1 MKKLLVLA
9 MVLAAALVPA
19 QVQAGPIGGDGVQ
32 VGDILTLSDYFNTHP
47 GGPFTVNNQNPEGS
61 DGWLTFC
68 AEAEGSLVL
77 DQAILLVTGIGTK
90 VQDSGRELVPEV
102 AFLYTKYRAMGG
114 STNVATNNDYQNA
127 IGYFMGGGGG
137 FNALVA
143 LAMAAVLPGGD
154 WYGMGLANVAVVNL
168 VYGQTYGSYLRGSNA
183 QDILTFVP
191 DGGATLMLLGGALL
205 GLGALRRKFNS

>member
-1 MKKLLVLA
+1 MRKLLVLA
-9 MVLAAALVPA
+9 ALAAVALVPA
-19 QVQAGPIGGDGVQ
+19 VAQAGPVGGDGVQ
-32 VGDILTLSDYFNTHP
+32 VGDILSLSDYFNTHP

-68 AEAEGSLVL
+68 AEAESSIVL
-77 DQAILLVTGIGTK
+77 DQAIFQVVGITTN
-90 VQDSGRELVPEV
+90 VQTSGLALVPEV
-102 AFLYTKYRAMGG
+102 AFLYTKYRGMGG
-114 STNVATNNDYQNA
+114 SMDVATNNDYQNA

-137 FNALVA
+137 FNSLVA
-143 LAMAAVLPGGD
+143 LAMAAVLPNGEWFGK
-154 WYGMGLANVAVVNL
+154 GLANVAVVNL
-168 VYGQTYGSYLRGSNA
+168 VYNQDYGIHKRGENA